1 MAETD
6 IEGSSAPANA
16 KDKKSK
22 QQRMLIIIGVV
33 GLLLTYVMLKRMS
46 GGGSSSSS
54 ASDPSSAVTAA
65 EANDSSNIS
74 SLAASEQQDATNI
87 SALGSSLTAIQ
98 AQVTGIAS
106 TYGSGD
112 GQTGTSVGTGIVN
125 PGGPVSLAPTG
136 YTQPTGES
144 LQGAGYWGGSASSS
158 SPVTDAG
165 GNVFDYISSFTNAT
179 AIQESG
185 GSVDFQS
192 SPGVFASAYG
202 SNGQLLSSLT
212 QPGEAPTPLYAKVN

>member
-1 MAETD
+1 
-6 IEGSSAPANA
+6 
-16 KDKKSK
+16 
-22 QQRMLIIIGVV
+22 MLIIIGVV

-112 GQTGTSVGTGIVN
+112 GQTGTSVGTGIVNPGGPGIVN